1 MTKEEV
7 QLLTK
12 VVDRA
17 KSNTKRL
24 DGFDNELN
32 KLDNKIDIEVSK
44 MNRKVENIY
53 DLTLSVKEIATE
65 MKAMREDMNKI
76 DSRVLAIETK
86 PSKRYEGIIDK
97 IIYTILGI
105 IIAYIFSKI
114 GM

>member
-1 MTKEEV
+1 MTKEEI

-12 VVDRA
+12 TADRA

-24 DGFDNELN
+24 D
-32 KLDNKIDIEVSK
+32 KLDSRVEDIYE
-44 MNRKVENIY
+44 
-53 DLTLSVKEIATE
+53 LTLSVKEIATE

-105 IIAYIFSKI
+105 IIAFIFSQI